1 MTSTSTEPSGS
12 SNTNPP
18 HRAQAGTGHFMLTL
32 CRLAAPVS
40 IRPPQSP
47 HLKPFTFFTSRAPQ
61 PDGSEWLY
69 LHMGYFE
76 TLADAERWV
85 EGIRGRY
92 PTAIATLAPDAF
104 LRPPN
109 SAAPASQHVDS
120 PLAGPGSSDLAP
132 AKVESLTDT
141 QVLKILDTRGASR
154 VQDEVNARDCDQIA
168 LLRPDDTSTRQALK
182 EAVAQGAPVCFAVQL
197 HWSAEPIDLSRVPSL
212 AIFKAHTLYGIESR
226 REGRSRYFL
235 RMGFF
240 GDPISAKQVAVQVRS
255 NFASAAV
262 VPVSEEEVTRAREA
276 GMGTSSIP
284 TLVQQRVERA
294 LDANSTP
301 RSATESVPSSAMPRR
316 VSRGPMTLAQT
327 LRQLAEREMWTDP
340 DSLSES
346 GVRHL
351 RVEVQGH
358 TSGRS

>member
-1 MTSTSTEPSGS
+1 MTSTSTEPAGS
-12 SNTNPP
+12 SNSNPL
-18 HRAQAGTGHFMLTL
+18 HRAEAGTGHFMLTL

-47 HLKPFTFFTSRAPQ
+47 HLKPYTFFTSRVPQ

-85 EGIRGRY
+85 DAIRGRY
-92 PTAIATLAPDAF
+92 PTAMATIAPDEF

-109 SAAPASQHVDS
+109 HEARASQHADS
-120 PLAGPGSSDLAP
+120 PLAGPASGDLAP
-132 AKVESLTDT
+132 AKDESLTDT
-141 QVLKILDTRGASR
+141 QVLKILGMRRASP

-168 LLRPDDTSTRQALK
+168 LLRPEDTSTRQALK

-212 AIFKAHTLYGIESR
+212 AVFKAHTLYAVESC

-235 RMGFF
+235 RIGFF

-294 LDANSTP
+294 LDFASTP
-301 RSATESVPSSAMPRR
+301 RAATESVPSSATRR
-316 VSRGPMTLAQT
+316 SVSRGTPTLAQT

-351 RVEVQGH
+351 RIEVQKH

>member
-1 MTSTSTEPSGS
+1 
-12 SNTNPP
+12 
-18 HRAQAGTGHFMLTL
+18 
-32 CRLAAPVS
+32 
-40 IRPPQSP
+40 
-47 HLKPFTFFTSRAPQ
+47 
-61 PDGSEWLY
+61 LY

-76 TLADAERWV
+76 TLADAERWADS
-85 EGIRGRY
+85 IRGRY
-92 PTAIATLAPDAF
+92 PNAMATIAPDAF

-109 SAAPASQHVDS
+109 FQAPASQHADS
-120 PLAGPGSSDLAP
+120 PLAGARSSNPALA
-132 AKVESLTDT
+132 KDESLTDT
-141 QVLKILDTRGASR
+141 QILKMLEARRASP
-154 VQDEVNARDCDQIA
+154 VQDEVNERDCDQIA

-182 EAVAQGAPVCFAVQL
+182 DAVAQGAPVCFAVQL

-212 AIFKAHTLYGIESR
+212 AIFKAYTLYAMESR

-276 GMGTSSIP
+276 ATGTSSIP
-284 TLVQQRVERA
+284 TLVKQRVERA
-294 LDANSTP
+294 LDFNSTP
-301 RSATESVPSSAMPRR
+301 RSATESVPSSAIPRS

-351 RVEVQGH
+351 KVEVQEH